1 MTLTKPA
8 RFSLPFADP
17 TARSVAAPAGAET
30 RTSYW
35 SRTLPIA
42 PLVTFRVLF
51 GLLMCYGALRFM
63 AAGWVEALYVAP
75 QFFFKFY
82 GFHWVQP
89 LGRVGSYLL
98 YSLIAVSS
106 LALALGYRY
115 RLAAV
120 LFFPSFTYS
129 ELLDA
134 TNYLNHY
141 YLVCLLA
148 LLLIFI
154 PAHGAASLD
163 VRQGRTRHRS
173 RVPAWC
179 IHALMLQI
187 GIVYF
192 YAGLAKVDA
201 DWLLRAMPLAV
212 WLPTKADWPV
222 LGVLFAQPWMAYV
235 FSWAGAIYDLTI
247 VGWLRWSK
255 SRPWAYAAVVVF
267 HVLTKLL
274 FNIGLFPLI
283 MITSTLIFF
292 SAGWHERLH
301 ERLRRLAWLQSDR
314 LLPTKVRWVR
324 GLDGITPA
332 CTAQSGRRQP
342 DKATSHALHPA
353 PGLISGDGIEGFSGG
368 FDGITRQPDKATFPP
383 IFTRYALLTFFAFQ
397 LLFPLRYL
405 AYPGPVQWTE
415 EGYRFGWRVMLV
427 EKAGQ
432 ATFYV
437 ADPATGRRSEIRNL
451 DYLTPFQEK
460 QMAIQP
466 DFILQ
471 YAHFLARTYREQYGI
486 ANPRVTVDS
495 YVALNGRPSRRF
507 IDPEVNLAMQQ
518 DTWQPKPWI
527 LTFEE

>member
-1 MTLTKPA
+1 VDA
-8 RFSLPFADP
+8 W
-17 TARSVAAPAGAET
+17 T
-30 RTSYW
+30 RYW

-51 GLLMCYGALRFM
+51 GLLMSYGALRFM
-63 AAGWVEALYVAP
+63 AAGWVETLYVEP
-75 QFFFKFY
+75 RFFFKFY

-98 YSLIAVSS
+98 YALIAASA

-120 LFFPSFTYS
+120 LFFLSFSYS

-154 PAHGAASLD
+154 PAHGAMSLD
-163 VRQGRTRHRS
+163 VRRGRTRRRA

-192 YAGLAKVDA
+192 YAGLAKLNA

-212 WLPTKADWPV
+212 WLPTKADWPL
-222 LGVLFAQPWMAYV
+222 LGPLFAQSWVAYA
-235 FSWAGAIYDLTI
+235 FSWAGALYDLTI
-247 VGWLRWSK
+247 VGWLLWPK
-255 SRPWAYAAVVVF
+255 SRPWAYGAVVVF

-292 SAGWHERLH
+292 SAGWHERWQ
-301 ERLRRLAWLQSDR
+301 RWLGAEVEAEAKAEA
-314 LLPTKVRWVR
+314 TKRTGRAIRW
-324 GLDGITPA
+324 
-332 CTAQSGRRQP
+332 
-342 DKATSHALHPA
+342 
-353 PGLISGDGIEGFSGG
+353 
-368 FDGITRQPDKATFPP
+368 
-383 IFTRYALLTFFAFQ
+383 ALLGYFAFQ

-437 ADPATGRRSEIRNL
+437 EDPATGRRSEVRNR
-451 DYLTPFQEK
+451 DYLTAFQEK

-466 DFILQ
+466 DFMLQ
-471 YAHFLARTYREQYGI
+471 FAQLLARTYRDEYGM

-507 IDPEVNLAMQQ
+507 VDPAVDLAAQH
-518 DTWQPKPWI
+518 DTWQPKTWI
-527 LTFEE
+527 LSYEE

>member
-1 MTLTKPA
+1 MTPTSSPI
-8 RFSLPFADP
+8 RSLPPPAA
-17 TARSVAAPAGAET
+17 TAPDSVAAPPVADPWT
-30 RTSYW
+30 DYW

-51 GLLMCYGALRFM
+51 GLLMSYGALRFM
-63 AAGWVEALYVAP
+63 AAGWVETLYVEP
-75 QFFFKFY
+75 RFFFQFY
-82 GFHWVQP
+82 GFQWVQP
-89 LGRVGSYLL
+89 LGRVGTYLL
-98 YSLIAVSS
+98 YSLIAASS
-106 LALALGYRY
+106 FALALGYRY

-120 LFFPSFTYS
+120 LFFVSFTYS

-163 VRQGRTRHRS
+163 VRLGRTRRRA
-173 RVPAWC
+173 RVAAWC
-179 IHALMLQI
+179 IHALMLQLA
-187 GIVYF
+187 IVYF
-192 YAGLAKVDA
+192 YAGLAKVNA

-212 WLPTKADWPV
+212 WLPTKADFPL
-222 LGVLFAQPWMAYV
+222 LGELFAQPWMAYA
-235 FSWAGAIYDLTI
+235 FSWAGALYDLTI
-247 VGWLRWSK
+247 VGWLLWPK

-292 SAGWHERLH
+292 SVGWHERLH
-301 ERLRRLAWLQSDR
+301 GFIRSSVYPSSRRIFAPLPPPRNHSPLRA
-314 LLPTKVRWVR
+314 T
-324 GLDGITPA
+324 
-332 CTAQSGRRQP
+332 GRVG
-342 DKATSHALHPA
+342 TL
-353 PGLISGDGIEGFSGG
+353 
-368 FDGITRQPDKATFPP
+368 TRS
-383 IFTRYALLTFFAFQ
+383 ALLAFFAFQ

-427 EKAGQ
+427 EKSGQ

-437 ADPATGRRSEIRNL
+437 EDPATGRRGEVRNS

-460 QMAIQP
+460 QLAIQP

-471 YAHFLARTYREQYGI
+471 YAHFLARTYHEEYGI
-486 ANPRVTVDS
+486 AYPRVTVDS

-507 IDPEVNLAMQQ
+507 IDPTVDLAAER
-518 DTWQPKPWI
+518 DTWQPKTWI
-527 LTFEE
+527 LTFED